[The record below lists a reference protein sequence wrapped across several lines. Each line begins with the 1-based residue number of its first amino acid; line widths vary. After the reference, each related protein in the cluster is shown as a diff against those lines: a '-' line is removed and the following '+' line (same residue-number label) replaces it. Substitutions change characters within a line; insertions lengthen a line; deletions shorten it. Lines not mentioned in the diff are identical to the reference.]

1 MRNNKS
7 LIPISIRMLIG
18 LLLFSRIVSAQTPSY
33 PPEIEAALDSAKTNR
48 ANLERVLKYYADSKD
63 SLKYRAACFL
73 IANMEGHCYAT
84 YALRDTL
91 DNEIPFD
98 IFNYSGYEPMIA
110 DWEKLDSIH
119 GPLDFGKKDLV
130 NDLEVITDTFLI
142 VNIDYAFKAWREKPW
157 AKSLS
162 FENFCEFVLPYRGS
176 NEPLESWRKPLYDRY
191 ADLQTQMT
199 DTANPIEAARLIN
212 KDVMSWFGFDSIYYF
227 HPTDQG
233 YAEMI
238 RHGRG
243 RCEDMTNMAI
253 YAMRANG
260 LAVTSD
266 YTPFWADAGNNH
278 AWNAIVTAQGKV
290 IPFMGAEAAP
300 GEYTLFHKLAKAYR
314 KTYSKQKDNLVFQG
328 KKQKK
333 MPGWLAG
340 KNYIDVTTA
349 YGDVACPTVEISAT
363 IPDSVDIAYI
373 CVFNSGNWE
382 AIHWGYIYEGMV
394 TFTSMGMDIAYMP
407 AFYLNEEIV
416 PCGAPFIVDK
426 DDQIIPLVADT
437 TQKLS
442 IKLFATNPVNNQAVG
457 DSLKSYLV
465 SGKTYEL
472 FYWENEWKSLGK
484 VTAENKPLEYQNVP
498 SNGLYWLVEDDSK
511 KEERIFTIRDGR
523 QIWW

>member
-1 MRNNKS
+1 MRNKKS
-7 LIPISIRMLIG
+7 LFTKTVALTIGLFLIG
-18 LLLFSRIVSAQTPSY
+18 GFVSAQTPSY

-48 ANLERVLKYYADSKD
+48 PNLERVLKHYAESKD
-63 SLKYRAACFL
+63 TLMYKAACFL

-98 IFNYSGYEPMIA
+98 IFNYSGYGPMIA
-110 DWEKLDSIH
+110 DWEKLDSIY

-130 NDLEVITDTFLI
+130 NDLDVISDSFLI
-142 VNIDYAFKAWREKPW
+142 ENIDYAFKAWREKPW

-162 FENFCEFVLPYRGS
+162 FENFCEYVLPYRGS
-176 NEPLESWRKPLYDRY
+176 NEPLESWRKPLYEKY
-191 ADLQTQMT
+191 ADLESRMIDPT
-199 DTANPIEAARLIN
+199 DPIEAARLIN
-212 KDVMSWFGFDSIYYF
+212 QDVMSWFGFDSIYYF

-238 RHGRG
+238 RHGKG

-300 GEYTLFHKLAKAYR
+300 GEYRLFHKLAKAYR
-314 KTYSKQKDNLVFQG
+314 KTYSKQKDNLVFQP
-328 KKQKK
+328 KKQTKI
-333 MPGWLAG
+333 PGWLAG
-340 KNYIDVTTA
+340 KNYVDVTTA
-349 YGDVACPTVEISAT
+349 YGDVACPTVKISAT
-363 IPDSVDIAYI
+363 VPDSIDIAYI

-382 AIHWGYIYEGMV
+382 AIHWGRIYDSRV
-394 TFTSMGMDIAYMP
+394 TFTSMGMDIVYMP
-407 AFYLNEEIV
+407 AFYINEEIV
-416 PCGAPFIVDK
+416 ACGAPFILDK
-426 DDQIIPLVADT
+426 ADRIIELVADT
-437 TQKLS
+437 TQKTLVRLVS
-442 IKLFATNPVNNQAVG
+442 TMPPKNQATG
-457 DSLKSYLV
+457 DSLKSYFI

-472 FYWENEWKSLGK
+472 FYWLNGWKSLGK
-484 VTAENKPLEYQNVP
+484 VVAGDKPLEFTDVP
-498 SNGLYWLVEDDSK
+498 LNGLYWLVEDGSN
-511 KEERIFTIRDGR
+511 KEERIFTIQDGK
-523 QIWW
+523 QVWW